1 MKNILAENMR
11 RFNTKNL
18 NENLTDLDTQYLNTL
33 ITDPSAAMLPSVWMS
48 KKLIQDLSSGEAGRG
63 KFNIGTLDQES
74 IQTFGVGLVKLL
86 SALDTIK
93 LKKLSKAP
101 ELSAVVHDQGADYAT
116 RAGKKNAVS
125 TEPITRMEL
134 SKLRKNASFIEM
146 FPSAKPADSYDT
158 PMGM

>member
-33 ITDPSAAMLPSVWMS
+33 ITDPSQTMLPSVWMS
-48 KKLIQDLSSGEAGRG
+48 KRLKQDLDSGEAGRG

-74 IQTFGVGLVKLL
+74 IRKFGVGLVKLL

-93 LKKLSKAP
+93 SKKLSNAE
-101 ELSAVVHDQGADYAT
+101 ELSAVIRDQGA
-116 RAGKKNAVS
+116 GVN
-125 TEPITRMEL
+125 TEPIRRSEL

-146 FPSAKPADSYDT
+146 FPSAKPAENYDT
-158 PMGM
+158 PLGM